1 MAIESTNFFSFLKQ
15 TRSPIGLVDLYNL
28 SEIYDSQQR
37 DALRNLLLDPEG
49 LDQISGLTKEGLQKE
64 DLRLIGGL
72 EKPVINSLS
81 LFDQTD
87 NRVSF
92 DLSTMIRVGYPL
104 GEPGKH
110 SFISDQFSDNLIVL
124 HGGLAAK
131 NIEYDFIDE
140 NGEVKTTS
148 VSTSRESLFNSQ
160 SSGGKYVN
168 ASYPGL
174 LRVRRRSHINTLKL
188 NSKLFVEK
196 SSIIESPAAKIKIP
210 VYMRTSGNTSP
221 SVTLLE
227 SFATKNSPFVLPIK
241 VTGTGS
247 FAIGSGALQSNNYYF
262 GYEIKRKSD
271 LTSVVSN
278 TYTGSKEETKI
289 SVSFNLNGT
298 VGNGVECFLY
308 IYCAPSI
315 IKILDI
321 SGLGLQEDAG
331 KDIGLVG
338 FDNLEELDISGNNL
352 STIPTWLK
360 VNYKTLKILKTRDN
374 SFWNNGIVSYFDYQS
389 DPGVVGAANMS
400 APVITASQ
408 ILSYS
413 GYRASTDTTTATDAT
428 GKVTGYDGTVST
440 IADSD
445 GTNTAKFI
453 EVRKDE
459 IAGNTPCVIDEANGF
474 RVFTALTELNIGS
487 SFRHHNADFS
497 KVFPN
502 IKDLVMDR
510 PNYGSSPK
518 VAFGLLPRLKNN
530 SELMSYNVRYQKT
543 LGGNIKYVGAKTQ
556 YNAAD
561 SDNTQFIGQFKM
573 RYWNSHDAGFGEG
586 TDGRV
591 RGGICTNDNMIA
603 TGKIPNTQDDSE
615 KRYSLVNG
623 TDDVAAAWSAWLD
636 NTEEIEIHRNDI
648 AFNIAEGET
657 LNWKKLKTLRIRY
670 LEEQGPDTKVV
681 YNAGLAANATDS
693 FDIITSSA
701 IRTIDGWRQGWGGRM
716 FSIKNAPNLQTL
728 YIGSA
733 NWEGY
738 EGKYLLPENFAIN
751 ATSINEQNQ
760 LRNFQ
765 IHSLKD
771 GYNKNLEFRSDDF
784 LKLGKVRYLEMR
796 DSYYAGR
803 MPAFVNETVNS
814 DSLSI
819 YFKLNKF
826 YDISSI
832 GTNFNNRLSTVYGP
846 QGGWTVGGQLLP
858 NFKVVGTNSRLY
870 NVQFWSSLYPRYI
883 GSWYQVAKRNKPA
896 WNMLYGVTGAPSG
909 VTEEIY
915 TTTQTWTSKDEPSG
929 TAGLS
934 NLLESSASFTA
945 TNYLRTG
952 DIVLDSG
959 NNEIGRVLQIRNG
972 SPTYIYISEEV
983 NVSGATLKFK
993 RAGQDISAYF
1003 NNCTNL
1009 RYLYLQNCSLTG
1021 TIPNFVGNYGRLER
1035 IRFSSNLLTTYQLG
1049 TLQNIT
1055 GAAISKTNKPN
1066 LREFDLS
1073 YNALTKESI
1082 RRLISDA
1089 HAVAVFYGNNLN
1101 PITINVLA
1109 TKADLTANNYVN
1121 WTEEEIFTEGTAGV
1135 PGVAGDPEADPP
1147 VAETPAIPAT
1157 PDPLLVKYNQLG
1169 DTYPKITFKLN

>member
-49 LDQISGLTKEGLQKE
+49 LDQIAGLTKEGLQKE

-72 EKPVINSLS
+72 ERPVINSLS
-81 LFDQTD
+81 LFDLTD
-87 NRVSF
+87 SNVSF

-104 GEPGKH
+104 GEPSKH
-110 SFISDQFSDNLIVL
+110 SFVSDQFSDNLIVL

-140 NGEVKTTS
+140 NGEIKTTS

-168 ASYPGL
+168 SFYPGL
-174 LRVRRRSHINTLKL
+174 LRVRRRSHLNTLKL

-210 VYMRTSGNTSP
+210 VYMRTSGTTSP

-227 SFATKNSPFVLPIK
+227 SFATKNSPFILPIK
-241 VTGTGS
+241 VTGSGS
-247 FAIGSGALQSNNYYF
+247 FAVGSGVLQSNNYYF

-271 LTSVVSN
+271 LTSVLSN
-278 TYTGSKEETKI
+278 VYSGSKENTKI

-298 VGNGVECFLY
+298 IGNGVECFLY
-308 IYCAPSI
+308 IYCVPSI

-331 KDIGLVG
+331 KDLGLVG
-338 FDNLEELDISGNNL
+338 FDNLEEFDFSNNRL

-360 VNYKTLKILKTRDN
+360 VNYKTLKVFRAKGN

-389 DPGVVGAANMS
+389 NPGVVGGANLS
-400 APVITASQ
+400 APVLTATQ
-408 ILSYS
+408 IMSYS
-413 GYRASTDTTTATDAT
+413 GYRDSGDTTAATDAT
-428 GKVTGYDGTVST
+428 GKVTEYDGTVST

-445 GTNTAKFI
+445 GINTAKFI

-459 IAGNTPCVIDEANGF
+459 LAGDTPCDVTEANGF

-487 SFRHHNADFS
+487 SFRLHNADFS

-502 IKDLVMDR
+502 IKDLVMNR
-510 PNYGSSPK
+510 PNYGSSPR

-530 SELMSYNVRYQKT
+530 GELMSYNVQYQRT

-556 YNAAD
+556 YDSSD

-573 RYWNSHDAGFGEG
+573 RYWNSHDAGYGYG

-591 RGGICTNDNMIA
+591 RGGICTNDSMITA
-603 TGKIPNTQDDSE
+603 GKIPSTQDNSE
-615 KRYSLVNG
+615 NRYSLVNG
-623 TDDVAAAWSAWLD
+623 SDSVATAWSAWLD
-636 NTEEIEIHRNDI
+636 NTEEIQIHRNDI

-670 LEEQGPDTKVV
+670 LEEQGPDTKVI
-681 YNAGLAANATDS
+681 YNASLAATATNS
-693 FDIITSSA
+693 NDIVTSNSL
-701 IRTIDGWRQGWGGRM
+701 RTIDGWRQGWGGRM
-716 FSIKNAPNLQTL
+716 FSIKNAPNLETL
-728 YIGSA
+728 YVGAA
-733 NWEGY
+733 NWVGY
-738 EGKYLLPENFAIN
+738 DGKYLLPENFAIN
-751 ATSINEQNQ
+751 ATNIDEQNK
-760 LRNFQ
+760 LINFQ
-765 IHSLKD
+765 IHYLRD
-771 GYNKNLEFRSDDF
+771 GYNKNLEFRSTDF
-784 LKLGKVRYLEMR
+784 LKLGKLRYLEMR
-796 DSYYAGR
+796 DSYFAGR
-803 MPAFVNETVNS
+803 MPEFVNETKNS

-826 YDISSI
+826 YDVSSI
-832 GTNFNNRLSTVYGP
+832 GTNSNNRLSTIYGP

-858 NFKVVGTNSRLY
+858 NFKVGGTNSKLY
-870 NVQFWSSLYPRYI
+870 NVQFWSSLHPTYST
-883 GSWYQVAKRNKPA
+883 SWYSSTKRRKPV
-896 WNMLYGVTGAPSG
+896 WSMLYGVTGAPTG
-909 VTEEIY
+909 VTQETY
-915 TTTQTWTSKDEPSG
+915 TSSATWTSKDAPGG
-929 TAGLS
+929 TAGRS
-934 NLLESSASFTA
+934 NLLESSTSFTA
-945 TNYLRTG
+945 TNYIRTG
-952 DIVLDSG
+952 DIVLNSSND
-959 NNEIGRVLQIRNG
+959 EIGRVLQVRNG

-983 NVSGATLKFK
+983 NVSGATIKFR
-993 RAGQDISAYF
+993 RAGQDISTYF

-1009 RYLYLQNCSLTG
+1009 RYLYLQNCSLVG
-1021 TIPNFVGNYGRLER
+1021 TIPTFTGNYGKLER
-1035 IRFSSNLLTTYQLG
+1035 IRLQSNLLTTYKSG

-1055 GAAISKTNKPN
+1055 GSVISRTTKPR
-1066 LREFDLS
+1066 LREFNLS

-1089 HAVAVFYGNNLN
+1089 YEVAEFYKNNLN
-1101 PITINVLA
+1101 TIDINVLA
-1109 TKADLTANNYVN
+1109 TKANLGADNYVN
-1121 WTEEEIFTEGTAGV
+1121 WTEEEIFTEGTAAI
-1135 PGVAGDPEADPP
+1135 PGKAGDPDADPP
-1147 VAETPAIPAT
+1147 VAEIPAVPAT
-1157 PDPLLVKYNQLG
+1157 PDPLLAKYNQLG
-1169 DTYPKITFKLN
+1169 STYPRIKFKLN